1 MSVSVRE
8 SQARL
13 LADSRGADPG
23 DRLAQA
29 VSRAEF
35 LLHVSRTLSAVQNPL
50 RALEALTAILVEDLV
65 DVAQVVV
72 RSGGWQLYAGGVS
85 GQEPRSG
92 STRRMDLRPDPLEQ
106 AMRRGV
112 PEEVVL
118 PAQGDDR
125 ASALR
130 SLLVED
136 SLVDLVDERGT
147 EHLVS
152 VPLAA
157 RGQAFGVLLLG
168 RARGF
173 GFTGA
178 HRFLEDLRERISTG
192 LDVSLVVAE
201 SRHVASVLRA
211 SLAPAALPEVD
222 GLELASYYQ
231 VAHTSADVGGDFFD
245 VHGPHDDLT
254 VVCGDVTGKG
264 VEAAVH
270 AKRIRNAVR
279 TATHVE
285 RSPAWILELVN
296 KVLVTE
302 ADGFSERLA
311 TATCLRLRLDEEVL
325 RVDLANAGHP
335 PALLLRAD
343 GNVEEVNAA
352 GVALALVDG
361 SGYAEVSLELRARDT
376 LLLYTDGITEARGAD
391 DLFGEHRLP
400 SLLRGLGGTPATA
413 VVDSVAV
420 AVSQHL
426 GDRAHD
432 DIAVVAVQFRPDQR

>member
-8 SQARL
+8 SQTQLLDDSRAAEPQARL
-13 LADSRGADPG
+13 T
-23 DRLAQA
+23 QA

-35 LLHVSRTLSAVQNPL
+35 LLRLSRTLSAVQNPL
-50 RALEALTAILVEDLV
+50 RALEALTTLLVEDLV

-72 RSGGWQLYAGGVS
+72 RTGAWQLYAGGVS

-92 STRRMDLRPDPLEQ
+92 STRRMDLRPAALEQ
-106 AMRRGV
+106 AMRRGM
-112 PEEVVL
+112 PKEVVL
-118 PAQGDDR
+118 PGR
-125 ASALR
+125 ADARALALR

-136 SLVDLVDERGT
+136 SLADLVDERGT
-147 EHLVS
+147 EHLLS
-152 VPLAA
+152 VPLVA
-157 RGQAFGVLLLG
+157 RGQVFGVLLLG
-168 RARGF
+168 RARGS

-178 HRFLEDLRERISTG
+178 HEFLEDLGERISTG
-192 LDVSLVVAE
+192 LDVSLVVAD

-211 SLAPAALPEVD
+211 SLAPVALPEVA

-245 VHGPHDDLT
+245 VHGPHDDLILM
-254 VVCGDVTGKG
+254 CGDVTGKG

-279 TATHVE
+279 TASHVE

-296 KVLVTE
+296 KVLVSE
-302 ADGFSERLA
+302 SEHFSERLA
-311 TATCLRLRLDEEVL
+311 TATCLRLRLEADVL

-343 GNVEEVNAA
+343 GRVEEVDAP
-352 GVALALVDG
+352 GVALALLEG
-361 SGYAEVSLELRARDT
+361 SDYAQVSLELHARDT

-391 DLFGEHRLP
+391 DLFGEHRLQT
-400 SLLRGLGGTPATA
+400 LLRGLGGTPATA

>member
-1 MSVSVRE
+1 MTVSVRE

-13 LADSRGADPG
+13 LADSRSAEPRA
-23 DRLAQA
+23 RLAQA

-35 LLHVSRTLSAVQNPL
+35 LLRVSRTLSAVQNPL
-50 RALEALTAILVEDLV
+50 RALEALTTILVEDLV

-72 RSGGWQLYAGGVS
+72 RTGAWQLYAGGVP
-85 GQEPRSG
+85 GREPRSG
-92 STRRMDLRPDPLEQ
+92 SARVSEQRPDALEE
-106 AMRRGV
+106 AMRRAV

-118 PAQGDDR
+118 PVPGAGRR
-125 ASALR
+125 AALR
-130 SLLVED
+130 ALLVD
-136 SLVDLVDERGT
+136 DTLVELVDERGT
-147 EHLVS
+147 EQLIS
-152 VPLAA
+152 VPLTA
-157 RGQAFGVLLLG
+157 RGQTFGVLLLG
-168 RARGF
+168 RSRGF
-173 GFTGA
+173 GFTGT
-178 HRFLEDLRERISTG
+178 HPFLEDLGERISTG

-211 SLAPAALPEVD
+211 SLAPAALPEVP
-222 GLELASYYQ
+222 GLELAAYYQ

-254 VVCGDVTGKG
+254 LVCGDVTGKG

-311 TATCLRLRLDEEVL
+311 TATCLRLRLDAEVL

-343 GNVEEVNAA
+343 GCIEEVNAS
-352 GVALALVDG
+352 GVALALLDG
-361 SGYAEVSLELRARDT
+361 SDYAQVSLELHARDM

-391 DLFGEHRLP
+391 DFFGEHRLRA
-400 SLLRGLGGTPATA
+400 LLGGLGGTPASA
-413 VVDSVAV
+413 VVESVAV
-420 AVSQHL
+420 AVSEHL
-426 GDRAHD
+426 NGRAHD

>member
-13 LADSRGADPG
+13 LADSRAAEPRA
-23 DRLAQA
+23 RLAQA

-35 LLHVSRTLSAVQNPL
+35 LLRVSRTLSAVQNPL
-50 RALEALTAILVEDLV
+50 RALEALTTILVEDLV

-72 RSGGWQLYAGGVS
+72 RTGAWQLHAGGVS
-85 GQEPRSG
+85 GHETRSG
-92 STRRMDLRPDPLEQ
+92 STRRVDLHPEALEQ
-106 AMRRGV
+106 AMHRGM

-118 PAQGDDR
+118 PGPGDDR
-125 ASALR
+125 VAALR
-130 SLLVED
+130 SLLVDET
-136 SLVDLVDERGT
+136 LVDLVDERGT

-157 RGQAFGVLLLG
+157 RGQTFGVLLLG
-168 RARGF
+168 RSRGF
-173 GFTGA
+173 GFTGT
-178 HRFLEDLRERISTG
+178 HPFLEDLGERISTG

-201 SRHVASVLRA
+201 SRHVAAVLRA
-211 SLAPAALPEVD
+211 SLAPAALPEVP

-254 VVCGDVTGKG
+254 LICGDVTGKG

-296 KVLVTE
+296 KVLVAE
-302 ADGFSERLA
+302 DDGSSERLA
-311 TATCLRLRLDEEVL
+311 TATCLRLRLGDDVL

-343 GNVEEVNAA
+343 GTVEEVNAA
-352 GVALALVDG
+352 GVALALLDG
-361 SGYAEVSLELRARDT
+361 SDYAQVSLELQARDT

-391 DLFGEHRLP
+391 DLFGEQRLQA
-400 SLLRGLGGTPATA
+400 LIGGLGGTPARS
-413 VVDSVAV
+413 VVESVAV